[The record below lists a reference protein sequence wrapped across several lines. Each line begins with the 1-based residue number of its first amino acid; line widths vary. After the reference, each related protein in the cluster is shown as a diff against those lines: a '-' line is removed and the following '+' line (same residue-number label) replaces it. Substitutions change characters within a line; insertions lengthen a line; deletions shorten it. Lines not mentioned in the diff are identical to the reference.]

1 MSMEDKPSRETLVD
15 ALSSKAE
22 SPIRKYQDI
31 YVGGSSLIDLLRY
44 EVTISLL
51 SPIPGALGF
60 FLRKVFSKRRFAKAG
75 KGTMI
80 GPYVT
85 LRCPNR
91 IRLGDNI
98 AIDSNAVLDAKGK
111 ESSIRIGN
119 SVLMGKGT
127 IFSCASA
134 RITVGN
140 EVSIGPYCYLRAS
153 RGSIVMGSYITIGS
167 HTVIISGKPDYE
179 RLDIPMMKQQGSTM
193 GIIIEDDVWIGVG
206 VQVIDGVRIGS
217 GSVIGAGAVVIKD
230 IPPYGIATGV
240 PAEVVRMRD
249 RSRGKREIP

>member
-1 MSMEDKPSRETLVD
+1 MSIGNNLSQESLVD
-15 ALSSKAE
+15 ALSSEAE
-22 SPIRKYQDI
+22 SSIHKYQDI
-31 YVGGSSLIDLLRY
+31 YVGGSSWIDLLRY
-44 EVTISLL
+44 ELTISLL

-60 FLRKVFSKRRFAKAG
+60 FLRRVFSKHRFAMVG
-75 KGTMI
+75 KGMMM

-91 IRLGDNI
+91 IWLGDNI
-98 AIDSNAVLDAKGK
+98 AVDSNAVLDAKGK
-111 ESSIRIGN
+111 DSSIRIGN

-134 RITVGN
+134 SITVGN

-167 HTVIISGKPDYE
+167 HTVIISGNPDHK
-179 RLDIPMMKQQGSTM
+179 RLDIPMMKQQGSAR

-206 VQVIDGVRIGS
+206 VQIIDGVRIGS
-217 GSVIGAGAVVIKD
+217 GSVIGAGAVVTKD
-230 IPPYGIATGV
+230 IPPFGIAAGV

-249 RSRGKREIP
+249 RGKEKREIP